1 MSSTSLAGVPCTV
14 ITVSDR
20 SARGDRADA
29 TGPVIA
35 AALADAGAAV
45 TPTVIEDGE
54 QSVSDA
60 LGAAIQAGARVV
72 VTTGGTGVGP
82 RDKTPEGT
90 APHIAVA
97 LPGIPELLRGRD
109 IRALPQAALSRGL
122 AGLSAGT
129 APAVIVNLPG
139 SPNAVES
146 AMHVV
151 PTLVAH
157 ALAQVDGGGH

>member
-1 MSSTSLAGVPCTV
+1 MSSASLAGVACAV

-29 TGPVIA
+29 TGPIIVD
-35 AALADAGAAV
+35 ALASAGAAV
-45 TPTVIEDGE
+45 TSNVIEDGE

-60 LGAAIQAGARVV
+60 IGAAIQAGARVV
-72 VTTGGTGVGP
+72 ITTGGTGVGP

-90 APHIAVA
+90 AAHIAVA

-109 IRALPQAALSRGL
+109 SHAVPHAALSRGL
-122 AGLSAGT
+122 AGLSAGS

-146 AMHVV
+146 AIKVV

-157 ALAQVDGGGH
+157 TLAQVDGGDH